1 MRSTAFAKAIDFL
14 ARTDV
19 AAVRLHA
26 ARTLGQPRKF
36 GPLPKLQVD
45 AERDM
50 LARDVRDLFFLPYAE
65 AMRTTRLRG
74 PASGIC
80 GHVLS
85 SNASVALEAL
95 IARGSTEAKKPLSD
109 VLDGMLARSHPLGF
123 FYEPYQA
130 DEAFAPRVA
139 SVAHRFLGVTAVYLR
154 ILLAFGRIDAVRTR
168 TAFDWLVEHQDE
180 DGAFRPPLQELRG
193 DETRS
198 YTMTRAVAEAF
209 CELSANGRRRWAAPI
224 ARLAASWSNRILARF
239 DDPDAVLTVLN
250 IDEDPRGPSRSGNGP
265 EIAEGLQDRMIYFPL
280 EDLWLA
286 LAIGGDAGHPH
297 LAPWVEWLV
306 RTQRPDGSWR
316 LRNPT
321 LRERLLLSDPNGRIR
336 AEALFLTDEWI
347 TLRAAQIL
355 RFAGRRTR
363 PRAPVSVRVTA

>member
-1 MRSTAFAKAIDFL
+1 VRSAAFVKAVDFL

-36 GPLPKLQVD
+36 GPLAKLRED

-50 LARDVRDLFFLPYAE
+50 LTRDVRELFLLPYAE

-80 GHVLS
+80 GRVLS

-95 IARGSTEAKKPLSD
+95 IARGSTEAKPPLSD
-109 VLDGMLARSHPLGF
+109 VLDGMRSRSHPFGF

-130 DEAFAPRVA
+130 DEALGPRVA
-139 SVAHRFLGVTAVYLR
+139 AIAHRFVCATAVYTR
-154 ILLAFGRIDAVRTR
+154 ILLAYGWLDAARTR
-168 TAFDWLVEHQDE
+168 AAFDWLVEQQDE
-180 DGAFRPPLQELRG
+180 DGAWRPPLQELRG

-198 YTMTRAVAEAF
+198 YVLTRAVAEAF
-209 CELSANGRRRWAAPI
+209 CALPAATRRRWAEPV
-224 ARLAASWSNRILARF
+224 ARLAATWSDRILARF
-239 DDPDAVLTVLN
+239 DAPDAVLAELN
-250 IDEDPRGPSRSGNGP
+250 IDEDPRGPARGGHGP
-265 EIAEGLQDRMIYFPL
+265 EIAEGLLDRMIYFPL
-280 EDLWLA
+280 EDLALA
-286 LAIGGDAGHPH
+286 LAIGADANHPH
-297 LAPWVEWLV
+297 LAPWIDWLE
-306 RTQRPDGSWR
+306 RSQRGDGSWR

-321 LRERLLLSDPNGRIR
+321 LRERLLLSDPNGRLR
-336 AEALFLTDEWI
+336 AEALYLTDEWI

-355 RFAGRRTR
+355 RFAGRRAR
-363 PRAPVSVRVTA
+363 PRVPLRARVPA